1 MAWVTEWAPERVELD
16 QCVDCGLCLPACP
29 TFRLTGDEAA
39 SPRGRLTAMRAVA
52 SGHAEVEERFA
63 GMMDMCLQCRAC
75 EAVCPSMVP
84 FGRAMEGAR
93 AEVVAQLPTPG
104 SVGRRYVF
112 GKAVANRR
120 LVGAAA
126 SLLGVAQRLGLARS
140 LPGAAR
146 RASGIR
152 ELPLRAPPT
161 PGTAWEPQGEPIG
174 TVALFSGC
182 VMDRWFSDVHLALIQ
197 VLRTAGYRV
206 EAPEHQVC
214 CGALAAHEGAAF
226 DAARLAERNV
236 AAFAEFDTIVVD
248 AAGCGAHLKGY
259 GHQSGEGAAL
269 AARVRDATE
278 LVARLIE
285 AGELPTLERS
295 GEGVA
300 VQDPCHLRHAQRII
314 AEPRTVVE
322 AGGYDAVDIDP
333 QALCCGAA
341 GAYMLDHPE
350 VSDELGRRKAD
361 QIRATGLHLVAS
373 ANPGCEMQLRSQLGD
388 SYRVAHPVE
397 IYWEAISA
405 TVG

>member
-52 SGHAEVEERFA
+52 SGQAEVEERFA

-93 AEVVAQLPTPG
+93 AEVVAQLPTPAG
-104 SVGRRYVF
+104 AGRRYLF
-112 GKAVANRR
+112 GKAIAQPR
-120 LVGAAA
+120 LVGAAS
-126 SLLGVAQRLGLARS
+126 SLLGVAQRLGLTRS

-152 ELPLRAPPT
+152 ELPLRAPAT
-161 PGTAWEPQGEPIG
+161 PGTTWEPQGEPVG

-182 VMDRWFSDVHLALIQ
+182 VMDPWFSGVHIALIQ

-206 EAPEHQVC
+206 EAPQDQVC

-236 AAFAEFDTIVVD
+236 VAFSEFETVVVD

-259 GHQSGEGAAL
+259 GHQSSDGAAL
-269 AARVRDATE
+269 AARVMDATE
-278 LVARLIE
+278 LVAGLIE
-285 AGELPTLERS
+285 AGELPRLEPR
-295 GEGVA
+295 GEAVA
-300 VQDPCHLRHAQRII
+300 VQDPCHLRHAQGIT
-314 AEPRTVVE
+314 AEPRAVVE
-322 AGGYDAVDIDP
+322 AAGYDAVDIDA

-361 QIRATGLHLVAS
+361 QIRATGLRLVAS
-373 ANPGCEMQLRSQLGD
+373 ANPGCEMQLRSHLGD
-388 SYRVAHPVE
+388 GYRVAHPVE